1 MQQDQKIQQEISI
14 EEMALIAKSVGH
26 ELRLKLFNTLIE
38 NKNIEIPVFELSK
51 MTGSSYRN
59 VQIHLQFFV
68 NAGLAKINPES
79 YPMTIHISKSV
90 HFFEKTV
97 MEAKKEGIDTLV
109 VHESLAL
116 YSRRIGGYKEITDG
130 GEIIRIAK
138 GLSNPTRIYIMQIL
152 YNHPGSSIPKIE
164 KLLRGTQYESSY
176 RNVSQHIDK
185 LEEAGIVRVVKDQLA
200 REKLVDLEKIIK
212 IEMQDIK

>member
-1 MQQDQKIQQEISI
+1 MNI
-14 EEMALIAKSVGH
+14 EEMALIAKSEAH

-38 NKNIEIPVFELSK
+38 NKNREISVFELSK
-51 MTGSSYRN
+51 ITGSSYRN
-59 VQIHLQFFV
+59 VQIHLQFFA
-68 NAGLAKINPES
+68 NAGLVKINPES
-79 YPMTIHISKSV
+79 YPMTVHILKSV

-97 MEAKKEGIDTLV
+97 LEAKKEGIDTFV

-116 YSRRIGGYKEITDG
+116 YSSGIGGYKEITDE

-152 YNHPGSSIPKIE
+152 YNHPRSSIPKIE
-164 KLLRGTQYESSY
+164 KLLRGTRYESSY

-185 LEEAGIVRVVKDQLA
+185 LVEAGIVHVVINPPV

-212 IEMQDIK
+212 IETREILNAK